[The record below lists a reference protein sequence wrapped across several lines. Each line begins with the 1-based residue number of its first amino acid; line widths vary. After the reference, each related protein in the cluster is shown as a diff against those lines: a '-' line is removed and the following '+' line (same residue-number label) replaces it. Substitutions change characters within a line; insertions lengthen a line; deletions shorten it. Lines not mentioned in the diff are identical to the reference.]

1 MFKAETLNRDR
12 FENQIE
18 IGKMLLKS
26 GNGVVGLAIILAF
39 VVIAV
44 FAPNIAP
51 YPPNLQDVS
60 NLFQAP
66 SAAHIMGTDRYG
78 RDVFSRVIFAT
89 RLDLLLAVTSIT
101 ISYVIGVSIGIL
113 SGYFGKITDN
123 IIMRIM
129 DILLSFP
136 SILFA
141 IAIAISIGP
150 GFTTVVIAVAVIAI
164 PSFARVARST
174 VLSTKEELFVMGAV
188 SIGSSRGHVM
198 LHHILPSAIAPTVV
212 LYSLNLGYAILI
224 SAGLTFLGVGIPPP
238 TAEWGGMITNGLNQV
253 ISGEWWLTT
262 FPGIFLTLAIMG
274 FNMLGDA
281 MREVMDVTLR
291 R

>member
-1 MFKAETLNRDR
+1 MFRAESFNKNR

-18 IGKMLLKS
+18 IGKLLLKS
-26 GNGVVGLAIILAF
+26 GNGVAGLVIIVAF
-39 VVIAV
+39 VIIAV
-44 FAPNIAP
+44 FAPLIAP
-51 YPPNLQDVS
+51 YPPNFQVPA
-60 NLFQAP
+60 NLFQPP

-89 RLDLLLAVTSIT
+89 RIDLMLAVTSIS
-101 ISYVIGVSIGIL
+101 ISYVIGVSIGIV
-113 SGYFGKITDN
+113 SGYFGKLTDN
-123 IIMRIM
+123 IIMRVM

-141 IAIAISIGP
+141 IAIAISIGA

-188 SIGSSRGHVM
+188 SIGSSKWHVM
-198 LHHILPSAIAPTVV
+198 SRHILPSAVAPTVV

-224 SAGLTFLGVGIPPP
+224 AAGLTFLGVGIPPP
-238 TAEWGGMITNGLNQV
+238 TAEWGGMITEGLQQV
-253 ISGEWWLTT
+253 VSGDWWLTA